1 MGFLFVI
8 LGTLMWSLDTLI
20 RYPLLATLRPDTMV
34 FLEHLFLVMIF
45 VPLLFLRKA
54 RLPLQKNTLVP
65 FLVIGVLGSAI
76 STLAF
81 TRAFVLINPSLVIL
95 LQKLQPLVVI
105 SLSSLVLK
113 EKIRPRFFI
122 WATLAILGGAL
133 ISYPDIHPLF
143 TANTNLPAGATCGT
157 VPMTYTATF
166 GYALTLLAV
175 LGWGA
180 STVFGKKL
188 TLQGLDENQI
198 LLGRFGFGF
207 LFLFFYC
214 LSFGSLPTLQ
224 LGTEAYLKVL
234 GMVLISG
241 LLGMWL
247 YYRGLKQLPAH
258 IASLAELFFPF
269 SAVLINWI
277 FLDKALVPIQIA
289 GAVLLTAASIGVQRR
304 STT

>member
-45 VPLLFLRKA
+45 VPLLFLRRA
-54 RLPLQKNTLVP
+54 QLPLQRSTLIP
-65 FLVIGVLGSAI
+65 FLVIGVIGSAI

-81 TRAFVLINPSLVIL
+81 TRAFSLINPSLVIL

-105 SLSSLVLK
+105 SLSALMLK
-113 EKIRPRFFI
+113 EKIRPRFFV

-133 ISYPDIHPLF
+133 ISYPDISPLF
-143 TANTNLPAGATCGT
+143 VGNPDASPDSGANAT
-157 VPMTYTATF
+157 VLSSTATL

-198 LLGRFGFGF
+198 LFGRFGFGF
-207 LFLFFYC
+207 LFLFIYC
-214 LSFGSLPTLQ
+214 LSLGSLPTFQ
-224 LGTEAYLKVL
+224 LGSEAYLKVL
-234 GMVLISG
+234 AMVLISG
-241 LLGMWL
+241 LLGMFL
-247 YYRGLKQLPAH
+247 YYKGLRRLPAH
-258 IASLAELFFPF
+258 ITSLAELFFPF

-277 FLDKALVPIQIA
+277 FLGKALVPIQIA
-289 GAVLLTAASIGVQRR
+289 GAVLLTAASIGVQHRKH
-304 STT
+304 

>member
-45 VPLLFLRKA
+45 VPLLFLRQA
-54 RLPLQKNTLVP
+54 RFPLEKRTLVP

-81 TRAFVLINPSLVIL
+81 TRAFSLINPSLVIL

-105 SLSSLVLK
+105 SLSTLVLK
-113 EKIRPRFFI
+113 EKIRPRFFV

-133 ISYPDIHPLF
+133 ISYPDISPLF
-143 TANTNLPAGATCGT
+143 EATSESGTAWTSVTTL
-157 VPMTYTATF
+157 
-166 GYALTLLAV
+166 GYAFTLLAV
-175 LGWGA
+175 VGWGA

-188 TLQGLDENQI
+188 SLQGLDENQI
-198 LLGRFGFGF
+198 MFGRFGFGF

-214 LSFGSLPTLQ
+214 LSIGSLPTFA
-224 LGTEAYLKVL
+224 LGSTTYLKVL

-241 LLGMWL
+241 LLGMSL
-247 YYRGLKQLPAH
+247 YYRGLRRLPAH

-277 FLDKALVPIQIA
+277 FLGKALVPIQIA
-289 GAVLLTAASIGVQRR
+289 GALLLTGASMAVQYRKQ
-304 STT
+304 S